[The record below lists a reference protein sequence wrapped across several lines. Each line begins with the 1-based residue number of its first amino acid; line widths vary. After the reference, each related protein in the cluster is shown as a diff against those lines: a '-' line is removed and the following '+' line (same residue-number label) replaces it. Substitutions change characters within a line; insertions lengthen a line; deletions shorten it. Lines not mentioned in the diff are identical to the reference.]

1 MMKMKK
7 IFYSIFIL
15 TLLFIANQAKAQAPN
30 FVWAKKSNTVWGVS
44 VTAVAVDANG
54 NSYTTGVFNR
64 IVTFGSYTFDAGT
77 GSGMF
82 LVKYDSNG
90 TVLWAKSAQ
99 NDDRISSTSLKVDA
113 SGNIY
118 IAGSFYASSFTFAGV
133 TITNSDSSTT
143 YQDSFLIKLD
153 STGNALW
160 GAKWYPSTFG
170 SDYIFDLDVDATG
183 NIYLAGGYYDSATSS
198 RNIFIDKVSP
208 NGGVIWTKSIGGAGT
223 DEADTVSVDSSG
235 NVYVSG
241 TFDSNSITLGT
252 TTLTNISGVDMF
264 LAKYNASGTLTWAKL
279 LGNVD
284 SVYPSS
290 AKVDASGNFFVL
302 GCFNSTTLTV
312 GTTNI
317 DNAGASLYTPFLVKY
332 NTNGNVTW
340 VASPTGGF
348 VPLTKA
354 GLAIDSSGNSYITG
368 AFSTFNI
375 TFGTTTLN
383 NVGNRDVYIAKY
395 NNSGTAVWALS
406 TGNSLDDYG
415 TRIAL
420 GPTGNCHVVG
430 NFISESLTFG
440 STVLFN
446 QGSNTSTTEMFLTK
460 LDNTN
465 LSVDEITLN
474 ASNIQLYPNPVHHQF
489 ELSAVA
495 PIQKVEVYS
504 MLGQLVK
511 SFNQQNQYDVS
522 DLKNGSY
529 IVKVTTDGSS
539 ESKIILID

>member
-1 MMKMKK
+1 MKK
-7 IFYSIFIL
+7 ILYSIFIL
-15 TLLFIANQAKAQAPN
+15 TLLSVAHQAKAQAPN

-44 VTAVAVDANG
+44 VSAVAVDVSG
-54 NSYTTGVFNR
+54 NSYITGVFNR

-90 TVLWAKSAQ
+90 NVLWAKSAQ
-99 NDDRISSTSLKVDA
+99 NDDRIASSSLKVDA

-118 IAGSFYASSFTFAGV
+118 LAGSFYASSFTFAG
-133 TITNSDSSTT
+133 TTLTNSDASTT
-143 YQDSFLIKLD
+143 YQDSFLIKLNA
-153 STGNALW
+153 SGNALW
-160 GAKWYPSTFG
+160 GAKWYPTAFG
-170 SDYIFDLDVDATG
+170 NDYIFDLDVDASG
-183 NIYLAGGYYDSATSS
+183 NIYLAGGYYDSVSGS

-208 NGGVIWTKSIGGAGT
+208 NGAVLWTKSAGGTGT
-223 DEADTVSVDSSG
+223 DQADNISVDSSG
-235 NVYVSG
+235 NIYVAG
-241 TFDSNSITLGT
+241 TFDSSSITLGT
-252 TTLTNISGVDMF
+252 TTLTNVSGVDMF
-264 LAKYNASGTLTWAKL
+264 LAKYNAAGTLSWTKL
-279 LGNVD
+279 VGNTNDV
-284 SVYPSS
+284 SPSS
-290 AKVDASGNFFVL
+290 AKVDANGNFYVL
-302 GCFNSTTLTV
+302 GCFNSPTLTL

-317 DNAGASLYTPFLVKY
+317 NNAGSSIYTPFLVKY
-332 NTNGNVTW
+332 DTNANVNW
-340 VASPTGGF
+340 VTRPTGG
-348 VPLTKA
+348 VATLSRA
-354 GLAIDSSGNSYITG
+354 GLAIDNSGNSYITG
-368 AFSTFNI
+368 AFSTANI
-375 TFGTTTLN
+375 LFGTNTLA

-406 TGNSLDDYG
+406 VGNSLDDYG

-420 GPTGNCHVVG
+420 GPSGNCHVIG
-430 NFISESLTFG
+430 NFVSESLTFG
-440 STVLFN
+440 SALLVN

-474 ASNIQLYPNPVHHQF
+474 ASNIQLYPNPVHRQF

-522 DLKNGSY
+522 DLKKGSY
-529 IVKVTTDGSS
+529 IVKVSAEHSS